1 MKVLYKPAAK
11 NICIQAVMTTSSKQ
25 TMWFAPIQ
33 EKHKCMLYL
42 YKKCT
47 LNDPSQVK
55 GKDLSQVNGSMS
67 IQGRDYVPT
76 QGEGLYSPAGSK
88 L

>member
-33 EKHKCMLYL
+33 EKHLYTSVC
-42 YKKCT
+42 CT
-47 LNDPSQVK
+47 YTRNV
-55 GKDLSQVNGSMS
+55 
-67 IQGRDYVPT
+67 R
-76 QGEGLYSPAGSK
+76 
-88 L
+88 